1 MDQGGKHL
9 SLIIARRLWQLKREN
24 ENAAGQS
31 RIYKEKENRIAF
43 RCADDMIK
51 GREHKKRDW
60 GKWADAAKPQPLCPV
75 QERERK

>member
-9 SLIIARRLWQLKREN
+9 SLIVARRLWQLKRK
-24 ENAAGQS
+24 NAAGQS
-31 RIYKEKENRIAF
+31 HIYKEKENRIAF

-60 GKWADAAKPQPLCPV
+60 ANGADAAKPRPLCPV
-75 QERERK
+75 QEVETK